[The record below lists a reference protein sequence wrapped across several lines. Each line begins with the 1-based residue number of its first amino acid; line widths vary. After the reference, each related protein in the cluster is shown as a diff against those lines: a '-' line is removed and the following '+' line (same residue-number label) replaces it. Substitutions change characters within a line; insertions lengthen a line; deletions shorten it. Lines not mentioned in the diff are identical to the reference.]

1 MSQRRAQRASR
12 KALLIFNPTLE
23 DFMSPGLQPETE
35 GTASLKLVTSSWT
48 HPEPQGPAYRLR
60 PSVARGIA
68 SSFACIADLVLLSI
82 ILIYFALWAVH
93 DAPVTDP
100 VTLLSMRMSVG
111 HFAVLALCWMAWRF
125 IFSYCGLY
133 TWQHNQSALGVLGRV
148 VLATGISA
156 CIAGEIIAVQWHH
169 GHFAEIALYAW
180 IGAAFMALISRVAIG
195 LFHLY
200 VRPLFRQTRHVV
212 MIGSGQSALR
222 VREELR
228 SHPEWDYKIL
238 GVVDSTPTESSS
250 IFAPLL
256 GRIGDLEEI
265 LMRQVVD
272 EVIVTLPVKSHYS
285 TIERIIAVCERVGVQ
300 VQYPEDLFDVSWS
313 NHCHRAERD
322 QQKVVLKMVREDYRH
337 RIKRALDIAGA
348 GFGLILCMP
357 LFLVVAILIKATS
370 KGPVLFRQERY
381 GLGKRTFRIYKF
393 RTMVENA
400 EAAQAA
406 LEHMNQNSGPVFKIF
421 SDPRITRVGAFL
433 RKTSIDEL
441 PQLFNVLTG
450 EMSLVGPR
458 PLNMR
463 DVGRFSE
470 AWLMR
475 RFSVKPGLTCLWQVS
490 GRSNVSFD
498 RWIALDLHY
507 IDHWSLRMDFKILAM
522 TLPAVVK
529 GTGAA

>member
-1 MSQRRAQRASR
+1 MPPR
-12 KALLIFNPTLE
+12 
-23 DFMSPGLQPETE
+23 LQPETE

-48 HPEPQGPAYRLR
+48 HSGPSSAAFRLR

-68 SSFACIADLVLLSI
+68 SGVACVADLVLLSVT
-82 ILIYFALWAVH
+82 LIYFALWAVR
-93 DAPVTDP
+93 DAPVTNP
-100 VTLLSMRMSVG
+100 VALLSMRMSVG
-111 HFAVLALCWMAWRF
+111 HFAVLALCWVVWRF

-133 TWQHNQSALGVLGRV
+133 TWQHNQSAPGVLGRV
-148 VLATGISA
+148 VLATSLSA
-156 CIAGEIIAVQWHH
+156 CVAGDVIASQWHH
-169 GHFAEIALYAW
+169 GHFVEITLYAW
-180 IGAAFMALISRVAIG
+180 IAAAFWALMSRVAIG

-200 VRPLFRQTRHVV
+200 VRPLFRRTRHVV
-212 MIGSGQSALR
+212 MIGSGPSALR
-222 VREELR
+222 VHKELK
-228 SHPEWDYKIL
+228 SHPEWDYRVI
-238 GVVDSTPTESSS
+238 GFVDSAPIENNGM
-250 IFAPLL
+250 FGPLL
-256 GRIGDLEEI
+256 GRVGDLEEI

-285 TIERIIAVCERVGVQ
+285 AIERIIAVCERVGVQ

-313 NHCHRAERD
+313 NHCHRADRD
-322 QQKVVLKMVREDYRH
+322 QQKVILKMVREDYRH
-337 RIKRALDIAGA
+337 RIKRGLDIGGA
-348 GFGLILCMP
+348 AFGLILCIP
-357 LFLVVAILIKATS
+357 LFVVVAILIKVTS
-370 KGPVLFRQERY
+370 RGPVLFRQERY

-393 RTMVENA
+393 RTMVQDA

-421 SDPRITRVGAFL
+421 KDPRITRIGAFL

-441 PQLFNVLTG
+441 PQLINVLMG

>member
-1 MSQRRAQRASR
+1 MR
-12 KALLIFNPTLE
+12 
-23 DFMSPGLQPETE
+23 PGLQPETE
-35 GTASLKLVTSSWT
+35 GTASLKLVSPSWT
-48 HPEPQGPAYRLR
+48 RSEPAAAFYRLR

-68 SSFACIADLVLLSI
+68 GRFICVADLVLLSAT
-82 ILIYFALWAVH
+82 LIYFALWAVN
-93 DAPVTDP
+93 DAPVTNP
-100 VTLLSMRMSVG
+100 VTLLSMRISVG
-111 HFAVLALCWMAWRF
+111 HFAVLALGCVLWHF

-148 VLATGISA
+148 ILATGISA
-156 CIAGEIIAVQWHH
+156 GIAAEIIAVVWHH
-169 GHFAEIALYAW
+169 GHLLKFGLYAW
-180 IGAAFMALISRVAIG
+180 IAGAFLALMSRVAIG

-200 VRPLFRQTRHVV
+200 VRPMFRRTRQAV

-222 VREELR
+222 THEDLKT
-228 SHPEWDYKIL
+228 HPEWNYKII
-238 GVVDSTPTESSS
+238 GFVDSAPMDTGGA
-250 IFAPLL
+250 FGPLL
-256 GRIGDLEEI
+256 GRLGDLEEI

-272 EVIVTLPVKSHYS
+272 EVIVTLPVKSHY
-285 TIERIIAVCERVGVQ
+285 TAIERVIAVCERVGVQ
-300 VQYPEDLFDVSWS
+300 VQYREDLFDVSWS
-313 NHCHRAERD
+313 SHCHRTDRD

-337 RIKRALDIAGA
+337 RIKRTLDIAGA
-348 GFGLILCMP
+348 AFGLIVCMP
-357 LFLVVAILIKATS
+357 LFLIVGILIKATS

-421 SDPRITRVGAFL
+421 KDPRITRVGAFL

-441 PQLFNVLTG
+441 PQLINVLTG

-522 TLPAVVK
+522 TLPAVLK